1 MTRAS
6 TAKGSGEEDFD
17 DFVLEHTEVWF
28 VEGAGAASVAEVSIS
43 GAGAGA
49 GTGAGAGAVAVAVA
63 VEEAG
68 TWT

>member
-6 TAKGSGEEDFD
+6 AAKGSGEEDFD
-17 DFVLEHTEVWF
+17 DFVLEHTEVRF
-28 VEGAGAASVAEVSIS
+28 VAGAGAASVAEVSIS

-49 GTGAGAGAVAVAVA
+49 GAGAVAVAVAVA

>member
-6 TAKGSGEEDFD
+6 AAKGSGGGYYD

-28 VEGAGAASVAEVSIS
+28 VAGAGAASVAEVSIS

-49 GTGAGAGAVAVAVA
+49 GAVAVAVAVA